1 MYHASLKVI
10 LALVGL
16 AMISAITPSFA
27 ADPALQKFV
36 GAKPE
41 TFAEPDQALEALKQG
56 LDKADVEGLAK
67 LLGLN
72 VDAARKSEDFDQR
85 LVELQQAAKQKA
97 ALEDEEDGSKD
108 VILGDLAW
116 PFPFPLVQEGNR
128 WQFDTLRGLEEV
140 LARRVGENELE
151 AIRTL
156 ENYLIAQMAYALQDR
171 DGDSVKEF
179 AQQVISDE
187 GTRNGLYWPATDGEE
202 SPAGSFGDPGKVQG
216 SAATDHGYYGYR
228 FRILKSQGSNIA
240 GGKYDYVINGN
251 MIAGHAL
258 IAWPAIYGETGIMT
272 FVLSHQGIIY
282 EKDFGRATDRAVKE
296 IRSFNP
302 DKSWEPVEE

>member
-1 MYHASLKVI
+1 MYHVSLKVI
-10 LALVGL
+10 LAFAGL
-16 AMISAITPSFA
+16 AVITAITPSSA
-27 ADPALQKFV
+27 ADSALQKFV

-41 TFAEPDQALEALKQG
+41 TFAKPDEALEALKQG

-85 LVELQQAAKQKA
+85 LMELQQAAKQKA

-116 PFPFPLVQEGNR
+116 PFPFPLVQEGDR

-156 ENYLIAQMAYALQDR
+156 ENYLIAQLVYALQDR

-179 AQQVISDE
+179 AQQIISDE

-251 MIAGHAL
+251 MIAGHAVV
-258 IAWPAIYGETGIMT
+258 AWPAIYGETGIMT
-272 FVLSHQGIIY
+272 FVLSHQGVIY
-282 EKDFGRATDRAVKE
+282 EKDLGRATDRAVKE